1 MKAYNKQR
9 ELFKETRKLRDMD
22 LSNVD
27 FEIAQ
32 GIREEDRKY
41 KQWLFYKKLRK
52 EMEKGKEN
60 EQKTG
65 NC

>member
-9 ELFKETRKLRDMD
+9 ELYKETRKLRDLD

-32 GIREEDRKY
+32 EIREEEDKKY

-60 EQKTG
+60 E
-65 NC
+65 